1 MSLAI
6 AVRSNPSLPMPAL
19 ELSGEACATLINLSG
34 RRRFTSQR
42 VVLYAVLAAGKQP
55 SAMDVARE
63 ALELFREAHTTLIH
77 GNKVL
82 PGVFSPALQEAYF
95 GPPQGNAKILE
106 FITLTE
112 RVLHAIESGWN
123 RQVPVLL
130 DELVE
135 STTRL
140 LATLNSLTSIYE
152 AEARAHANKV
162 EHRLLDAMDE
172 IKSISKE
179 AQFVALNARIVAA
192 RAGTAGREFSVVATV
207 LLGITNNI
215 EKILDT
221 ALAKRRT

>member
-1 MSLAI
+1 MSFTVAISLA
-6 AVRSNPSLPMPAL
+6 PPAPKPTI
-19 ELSGEACATLINLSG
+19 ELSGEACATMINLSG

-42 VVLYAVLAAGKQP
+42 VVLYAVLASGRKP
-55 SAMDVARE
+55 SAISVARE
-63 ALELFREAHTTLIH
+63 ALDLFRDAHTTLIQ
-77 GNKVL
+77 GNQVL

-95 GPPQGNAKILE
+95 GALQGDAKIRE
-106 FITLTE
+106 FIALTE
-112 RVLHAIESGWN
+112 RVLHAIESGWS

-130 DELVE
+130 EELVE

-140 LATLNSLTSIYE
+140 LAILNSLTSIYE

-162 EHRLLDAMDE
+162 EHRLLDAMNE

-215 EKILDT
+215 EKILNT
-221 ALAKRRT
+221 ALAKRRL